1 MPNSFH
7 LRLSDAKERLFR
19 LQKAERRIQDLQ
31 KRVRELER
39 LVIQLEIQLEDEQ
52 ADVDKLTRMSLA
64 NLFHTILRSKAEQ
77 LEMERQQALSAAL
90 KLQEAKQTL
99 ADTEADLKRVGDDL
113 AHYRNAKREYD
124 ELVVERESLLR
135 NSPTSSQ
142 SLTEM
147 EEQIGDQAILV
158 KEIHEA
164 LTAGRRV
171 LNSLQDA
178 SSSLEKAENWGNWD
192 MWGGGGVI
200 STHLKHN
207 HVDDAKQFIHNAN
220 HLILNFRDEL
230 ADVKRSISIEIDISS
245 MLKMADYWFDGLI
258 SDWIV
263 QGRIKDAQS
272 QVLEA
277 MHQVR
282 TIVNHLHAE
291 HQSESAV
298 LQEMKTKRTNW
309 IETFQ
314 AG

>member
-31 KRVRELER
+31 KRSRELER

-64 NLFHTILRSKAEQ
+64 NLFHTILRSKNEQ
-77 LEMERQQALSAAL
+77 LELERQQALSAAL

-99 ADTEADLKRVGDDL
+99 ADTEADLRRTGDDL
-113 AHYRNAKREYD
+113 SHYRNAKREYE
-124 ELVVERESLLR
+124 ELLVEREAILR
-135 NSPTSSQ
+135 SSPTSSEA
-142 SLTEM
+142 LTEM
-147 EEQIGDQAILV
+147 EENIADQSMLV
-158 KEIHEA
+158 KELNEA
-164 LTAGRRV
+164 WTAGRRV
-171 LNSLQDA
+171 FSSLEDA
-178 SSSLEKAENWGNWD
+178 SASLEKAENWGKWD
-192 MWGGGGVI
+192 MWGGGGLV

-230 ADVKRSISIEIDISS
+230 ADVKRSIAIEVDISS

-263 QGRIKDAQS
+263 QGKIQDAQN

-277 MHQVR
+277 MHHIR
-282 TIVNHLHAE
+282 TIVNQLQTE
-291 HQSESAV
+291 HQSANTA
-298 LQEMKTKRTNW
+298 LLEMKSKRTLW
-309 IETFQ
+309 IETFH
-314 AG
+314 AS